1 MSDLIL
7 YRPNPVD
14 QPNQT
19 RFDGFAASAD
29 QIAAEQ
35 VFRDYRS
42 RRSVNTLRAQD
53 ADLNL
58 FAQFLSHATPVTNEE
73 LSQRP
78 EAWRGVTWGI
88 VEAFVKGLIHENYAV
103 ASVNRALS
111 SVKKY
116 CALAFKAG
124 AIQAEEYALIK
135 TVAGYSIKEGKEL
148 DKKRQTN
155 GVPTRRQ
162 RPGAK
167 KAQHTRISESDAIRL
182 MKDHPDTPQGRR
194 DRVLM
199 CLLIELGLRCGEVA
213 RIRSEDVDLSNETI
227 SFYRPKVDKTQ
238 THFIPNLLFEALKHY
253 QVDMLPTGK
262 LLRASKRGFKRKLE
276 SGETHETLPQLTHEG
291 MTERGINKRVYEL
304 GRAIGIVKLSPH
316 DLRHFWATDAARA
329 GTDPFALQE
338 AGGWNSLAMPRRYV
352 DAAKIANEGL
362 KRGRR

>member
-1 MSDLIL
+1 MSDLIP
-7 YRPNPVD
+7 YRPSPID
-14 QPNQT
+14 HPNQS
-19 RFDGFAASAD
+19 RFEEFAASAD

-58 FAQFLSHATPVTNEE
+58 FAQFLSNASPVTNEE

-78 EAWRGVTWGI
+78 EAWRGVTWGL
-88 VEAFVKGLIHENYAV
+88 VEAFVKGLIRENYAV

-124 AIQAEEYALIK
+124 AISAEEYALIK
-135 TVAGYSIKEGKEL
+135 TVGGYSTKEGKEV
-148 DKKRQTN
+148 DKKRQTA
-155 GVPTRRQ
+155 GVATRRQ

-182 MKDHPDTPQGRR
+182 MQQHPNTPQGRR
-194 DRVLM
+194 DAVLM

-213 RIRSEDVDLSNETI
+213 RIRSEDVDFANETI

-238 THFIPNLLFEALKHY
+238 THFIPEWLFKALDHY
-253 QVDMLPTGK
+253 QVDMLPSGK
-262 LLRASKRGFKRKLE
+262 LLRASKRGYIRTKD
-276 SGETHETLPQLTHEG
+276 GEKIETLPQLTHEG
-291 MTERGINKRVYEL
+291 MTERGINKRVHEL
-304 GRAIGIVKLSPH
+304 GRAIGIAKLSPH